1 MLTYGQ
7 LHSSSLFITWL
18 QQLTCWSAFPFAN
31 LCKEHH
37 FSKISRHFP
46 TLSVFKYVLFSSL
59 TYRQAI
65 TETGYSDHRQVQY
78 TASHVCRDISFEPT
92 VDFKHNFWT
101 NLITPVQNHCKWRLP
116 IPQLMQ
122 FTATWCFKR
131 SNWAA
136 KRNLRHKQSTV
147 SHSPCIFCHC
157 PQEFWKNPASA
168 LIFSILT
175 TFCCFFQLQCCGWED
190 SKKSATRFC
199 RFLWEELMLFQQF
212 PTIIVWSFKVFNSQ
226 LVESDQLAL
235 KMSMK

>member
-1 MLTYGQ
+1 MKL
-7 LHSSSLFITWL
+7 LEVIKSSCFWVDVDLWSIARSSLFITWL
-18 QQLTCWSAFPFAN
+18 QQLTCWSASPFAN
-31 LCKEHH
+31 LCKKHH

-65 TETGYSDHRQVQY
+65 TETGYSDRRQVQY

-116 IPQLMQ
+116 FLNS
-122 FTATWCFKR
+122 C
-131 SNWAA
+131 NL
-136 KRNLRHKQSTV
+136 LRHDVSRDQTKSSQKKPPTQTV
-147 SHSPCIFCHC
+147 NRVTFPLHLLSLPTRVMKNSCIRLDFLNLDDLLL
-157 PQEFWKNPASA
+157 FFSA
-168 LIFSILT
+168 AMLRL
-175 TFCCFFQLQCCGWED
+175 GD

-199 RFLWEELMLFQQF
+199 RFLWEEMM
-212 PTIIVWSFKVFNSQ
+212 
-226 LVESDQLAL
+226 ESDQLAL